1 MVIEDVSPALL
12 LTLCK
17 LAELGAYSG
26 ELSITTADLARSL
39 NASQQTASRHLIELQ
54 TLGLIRRTR
63 GTRGEAIRVTAKG
76 SEELNRMHLRLK
88 AIFELEPREVVLE
101 GTLFSGIGEGAWYVG
116 QSGYRRQFAEKLG
129 FDPYPGTLNLRLRY
143 DYEDERRLLE
153 TLPHVEIDGFRDGER
168 TFGPVTCYKAKIN
181 DAEDGALISAVRTH
195 YAGDVIEMIAPSNL
209 RARLGLKDGDTVKVR
224 IIIPSLGRT
233 SA

>member
-63 GTRGEAIRVTAKG
+63 STHGEAIRVTAKG

-88 AIFELEPREVVLE
+88 AIFELKPREVVLE

-129 FDPYPGTLNLRLRY
+129 FNPFPGTLNLRLRSE
-143 DYEDERRLLE
+143 YEDERRFLE
-153 TLPHVEIDGFRDGER
+153 TLPHIVIEGFRDGER
-168 TFGPVTCYKAKIN
+168 TFGQVICHTAKIN

-195 YAGDVIEMIAPSNL
+195 YAGDVIELIAPSNL
-209 RARLGLKDGDTVKVR
+209 RAKLELKDGDIVKVR
-224 IIIPSLGRT
+224 IT
-233 SA
+233 SSSPGKTSV

>member
-1 MVIEDVSPALL
+1 MVTQDVSPALL

-26 ELSITTADLARSL
+26 ELSITTADLARGL
-39 NASQQTASRHLIELQ
+39 NVSQQTASRHLIELQ

-63 GTRGEAIRVTAKG
+63 GTRGEAIRVTTKG
-76 SEELNRMHLRLK
+76 SEELSRMHLRLK
-88 AIFELEPREVVLE
+88 AIFELKPREVVLE
-101 GTLFSGIGEGAWYVG
+101 GTLFSGIGEGAWYVS
-116 QSGYRRQFAEKLG
+116 QPGYRRQFAEKLG
-129 FDPYPGTLNLRLRY
+129 FDPFLGTLNLRLKR

-153 TLPHVEIDGFRDGER
+153 TIPHFQIDGFRDGER

-195 YAGDVIEMIAPSNL
+195 YASDVIELIAPSNM
-209 RARLGLKDGDTVKVR
+209 RVRLGLKDGDVVRVR
-224 IIIPSLGRT
+224 IVSSSLGKT

>member
-1 MVIEDVSPALL
+1 MVTEDVSPALL

-54 TLGLIRRTR
+54 TLGLIRRSR
-63 GTRGEAIRVTAKG
+63 STRGEAIRVTAKG

-88 AIFELEPREVVLE
+88 AIFELRPREVVLE

-129 FDPYPGTLNLRLRY
+129 FDPFPGTLNLRLRRE
-143 DYEDERRLLE
+143 YEDERRLLE
-153 TLPHVEIDGFRDGER
+153 TLPHIEIEGFRDGER
-168 TFGPVTCYKAKIN
+168 TFGPVICHKAKIN

-195 YAGDVIEMIAPSNL
+195 YAGDVIELIAPSNL
-209 RARLGLKDGDTVKVR
+209 RAKLQLKDGDIVKVR
-224 IIIPSLGRT
+224 IT
-233 SA
+233 SSSAERKSA